1 MNQPSPPLQ
10 PHHCLSLILGFNG
23 GDNLM
28 LAMCISTSMAISE
41 TFLLM
46 FSGNTFSS
54 SDGGSK
60 AANWECSRSAF
71 MKCPIRASILC
82 LMTSW
87 SPCRKRKKTSGEV
100 QGWILWCGQWE
111 EEEEEEA
118 KASGPWS
125 RICLYWRFRAEHA
138 TRASEPKLLSLGGKH
153 KKYEK

>member
-1 MNQPSPPLQ
+1 MKPTIPTTA
-10 PHHCLSLILGFNG
+10 PHHCLSLELGFNG

-28 LAMCISTSMAISE
+28 LAMCISTSVAISE

-46 FSGNTFSS
+46 SSGSTFSS

-82 LMTSW
+82 LMTSG

-111 EEEEEEA
+111 EEEEEA
-118 KASGPWS
+118 KALGPWS

-138 TRASEPKLLSLGGKH
+138 TRASEPKLLSLWGKH
-153 KKYEK
+153 KKFEK